1 MVGAIV
7 LSHGDLADSLI
18 KSTGMLVGAAP
29 QIAAVSIYEDNTP
42 EQFEEYVRMSLD
54 NVDTGDGVVA
64 LVDLYGGTPNN
75 VIFKLAHERKN
86 IRIVT
91 GVNLPMLV
99 HLLTERQPETGLGE
113 LVDGLVASGREGIVE
128 FGHKMV

>member
-1 MVGAIV
+1 MVGAII
-7 LSHGDLADSLI
+7 LSHGDLADSLV
-18 KSTGMLVGAAP
+18 KSAGMLVGDAKQVVAAGIFP
-29 QIAAVSIYEDNTP
+29 NDTP
-42 EQFEEYVRMSLD
+42 EQFEEYMRICLE

-75 VIFKLAHERKN
+75 IIFKLAHEMKN

-99 HLLTERQPETGLGE
+99 YLLTERQPEMGIQE
-113 LVDGLVASGREGIVE
+113 LVDGLVASGRDGIAE
-128 FGHKMV
+128 FGR